1 MSDSTSR
8 VAGDQEVK
16 VPRWGSAGSGVVESP
31 TVYLLISAHTPRLAN
46 SPALDDG
53 RQRLTLIQRLWIEL
67 QASRK
72 DPVKY
77 EALAERIR
85 READAFLQTFRARDP
100 KP

>member
-1 MSDSTSR
+1 

-16 VPRWGSAGSGVVESP
+16 VAPLGPAGSGVVESP
-31 TVYLLISAHTPRLAN
+31 TVYLVISAHTPRLAN
-46 SPALDDG
+46 SPALDD

-72 DPVKY
+72 DRVKY

-85 READAFLQTFRARDP
+85 READAFLQTLHARDP